1 MINIDGSVKKIPFP
15 PLFVQ
20 ISMQA
25 CMMPRPFSIT
35 LSVFLIE
42 YDCAISDYHTILSDP
57 FISWALNSYKMLAD
71 HARVIL

>member
-1 MINIDGSVKKIPFP
+1 MMNTDGSVKKILFP

-20 ISMQA
+20 ILMQV

-42 YDCAISDYHTILSDP
+42 YYCAISDYHTIYSIYSETIHI
-57 FISWALNSYKMLAD
+57 FG
-71 HARVIL
+71 